1 MKYYDVFG
9 ESGFLSAF
17 MTTYAFS
24 AQAFEDVPFPKLRGA
39 GCRNISILAD
49 KAMLNMSFAEYG
61 APRYAGALYHLA
73 KVSVGGAFHPK
84 MTLLVG
90 PEKGRLLIGSANLT
104 ALGLAGNKELV
115 ADVRYSAS
123 DKDNAALF
131 GEALNYLRSYVPA
144 EDPWFGDALS
154 RAFRYSPWLREAAEM
169 AAPGNQSDIRLL
181 ADKSDQTLLD
191 QIEAAVAGD
200 EIERLVVLSPY
211 WDAKLEGLTRLRGVL
226 GMPSTDILIDP
237 LAAQFPVSVLDGAA
251 VELFDIREERS
262 SRFVHAKA
270 FIACGKEWDHV
281 ISGSMNCS
289 LPALLGRAIPRGN
302 AELGLYKRVERG
314 MALRALK
321 LDGYQQTPLDRDTI
335 LPRLKATNV
344 NDSSKARDGGT
355 FTLQGHRLNWTPPS
369 PASDRALS
377 LQLYDRDSVE
387 IGDPI
392 QIDVSS
398 QLAWNLSNPDLRPRT
413 ARVLFEG
420 GLSVPTIV
428 VDLDALLIRTLPPHR
443 GKKRKIADFLSETTY
458 EDLFLLQAINELEM
472 LDIGEQPI
480 SAEHVGKAV
489 VEASGGDEQTKLRV
503 LSYEAF
509 VRARSRAKAEDGR
522 NAFFLAKRQHG
533 AADLVS
539 MCLNRLIGLMAS
551 DLSSEDE
558 DDLRRQSEIDLRNTE
573 PLSEGDEEPE
583 TAQLAK
589 AAEEKAAR
597 QRVKATANKI
607 EEAVKAFEVRSKEL
621 VGQRITTTE
630 LVRLRTM
637 LQIILAYAQPA
648 GGGDSDLHVLP
659 ISGKNGD
666 WPRLVGRLLNQHF
679 KAMRALQ
686 ALEVEADESEHH
698 RVIEY
703 LAFVRFSAQIAAAG
717 ARSTGPGNPILK
729 PLDQLA
735 KDVET
740 QVRAVISLQEDD
752 AHEICEIND
761 RLNERFTVRL
771 ALDSIPPP

>member
-1 MKYYDVFG
+1 MKYYDVSS
-9 ESGFLSAF
+9 ETGFHSAF

-39 GCRNISILAD
+39 GCRNIAILAD

-115 ADVRYSAS
+115 ADVRYSAT

-154 RAFRYSPWLREAAEM
+154 RAFRYSPWLREAAEIETSDD
-169 AAPGNQSDIRLL
+169 QSDIRLL
-181 ADKSDQTLLD
+181 ADKSDQTFFD

-200 EIERLVVLSPY
+200 EIKRLVVLSPY
-211 WDAKLEGLTRLRGVL
+211 WDAKLEGLTRLREVL
-226 GMPSTDILIDP
+226 GMPPTDILIDP
-237 LAAQFPVSVLDGAA
+237 LAAQFPASVLDGAT
-251 VELFDIREERS
+251 VELFDLRDERS

-289 LPALLGRAIPRGN
+289 LPALLGPTIPRGN
-302 AELGLYKRVERG
+302 AELGLYKRVEPG

-321 LDGYQQTPLDRDTI
+321 LDGYRQTPLDRDEI
-335 LPRLKATNV
+335 LPRLITRNI
-344 NDSSKARDGGT
+344 NDGLQARDGGA
-355 FTLQGHRLNWTPPS
+355 FTLQGHRLNWTPPA

-377 LQLYDRDSVE
+377 LQLYDRDGVE
-387 IGDPI
+387 LGDRI
-392 QIDVSS
+392 QIDASS
-398 QLAWNLSNPDLRPRT
+398 RFEWDLPTPDLRPRT
-413 ARVLFEG
+413 ARVQFEG
-420 GLSVPTIV
+420 GLSVPTII

-472 LDIGEQPI
+472 LDIGEQPV
-480 SAEHVGKAV
+480 SAEHVGRAV
-489 VEASGGDEQTKLRV
+489 VEASGSDEQPELRV

-509 VRARSRAKAEDGR
+509 VRARSRAKAEDSR
-522 NAFFLAKRQHG
+522 NAFVLAKRQDG

-573 PLSEGDEEPE
+573 PSSEGDDEPE

-589 AAEEKAAR
+589 VAEEKAAR
-597 QRVKATANKI
+597 QRVKATAKKI
-607 EEAVKAFEVRSKEL
+607 EEAVKAFEARSKDL
-621 VGQRITTTE
+621 AGQRITTTE
-630 LVRLRTM
+630 LVRLRTL

-666 WPRLVGRLLNQHF
+666 WPRLVGRLLNLHF
-679 KAMRALQ
+679 KAMRALHS
-686 ALEVEADESEHH
+686 LDVEADESEHH
-698 RVIEY
+698 RVLEY
-703 LAFVRFSAQIAAAG
+703 LAFTRYAALIAVAG

-752 AHEICEIND
+752 THAIGEIND

-771 ALDSIPPP
+771 ALDPIPHP